1 MIYREATG
9 SEPWGDDNI
18 TLADM
23 AEGLQVV
30 LSVVKVDPAIIDT
43 LSGALGAAFS
53 WLGEVG
59 WKSVDSWEADKARYE
74 AAFAAIGRD
83 VPDGWEDE

>member
-9 SEPWGDDNI
+9 SEPWGDDN
-18 TLADM
+18 TPLADM
-23 AEGLQVV
+23 ADGLQVV

-43 LSGALGAAFS
+43 LANALAGDFS
-53 WLGEVG
+53 YRREVG
-59 WKSVDSWEADKARYE
+59 WKSPERFEADKAEFE

-83 VPDGWEDE
+83 VPEWWEDA